1 MGYTGKMTTT
11 AWNIVASL
19 SREQRLELLEKL
31 WDSLAEEEIPITDE
45 LREELDRRLDDL
57 DRNPDNSEPWEDL
70 RERLRS
76 RLK

>member
-1 MGYTGKMTTT
+1 MTTT

>member
-57 DRNPDNSEPWEDL
+57 DRNPDDSEPWEDL

>member
-1 MGYTGKMTTT
+1 MTTT

-31 WDSLAEEEIPITDE
+31 WDSLAAEEIPITDE

-57 DRNPDNSEPWEDL
+57 DQNPDDSEPWEDL